1 MLGETTLD
9 RTFAAVCLLGAPL
22 SCVERGGHLAV
33 AEEAGYAARY
43 ANTRERERERGRMK
57 FNLGTTSPATGER
70 VLNSGQLK
78 SIKRGNA

>member
-22 SCVERGGHLAV
+22 SCVERGV

-43 ANTRERERERGRMK
+43 ANTRERERERERERMK